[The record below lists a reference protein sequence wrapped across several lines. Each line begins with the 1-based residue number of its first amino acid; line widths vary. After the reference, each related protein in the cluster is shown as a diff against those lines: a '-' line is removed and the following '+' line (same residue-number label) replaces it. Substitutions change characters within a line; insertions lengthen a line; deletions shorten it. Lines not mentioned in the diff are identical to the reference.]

1 MITKGVKK
9 SSHQENLAKS
19 RFRRL
24 GDYIQKINNR
34 NKDLAVSNLLG
45 VNIFKNF
52 MPSVANQS
60 GLDLSKYKVIQKGQF
75 ATNLM
80 HVNRDEVLPVALFT
94 EDKPALVSPAY
105 ITFEVI
111 DENELLPEFLMMEF
125 QRPEFDR
132 KAWTYCDSSV
142 RGGLEWDRLCDME
155 IPDIDIDEQS
165 KYVAL
170 YKGLLTNQK
179 TYANSLEDLQLIC
192 DTYIED
198 LIKKEP
204 LRRLGEYIEL
214 NELRNSDLKYGVDDV
229 RGVSNSK
236 QFMPTKANNAG
247 RNLERFYVISP
258 GEFVYNSRTTRMG
271 DKVGLGYNNTEET
284 FLTSWNNNAFR
295 VKKDALNILNPA
307 YLYLFF
313 YRSEFDRYARF
324 HSWGSSTEL
333 FTWAD
338 MCDVKLPIPDI
349 KIQEA
354 IVTIYHTLEARKRIN
369 EQLKESIK
377 PLCPVLMKG
386 VVESMEKEPVMR

>member
-1 MITKGVKK
+1 MDKR
-9 SSHQENLAKS
+9 SSNQVNQKNQGS
-19 RFRRL
+19 DNWVMSYKRL
-24 GDYIQKINNR
+24 GDYIQKVNNR

-60 GLDLSKYKVIQKGQF
+60 GLDLSKYKVIKKGQF

-80 HVNRDEVLPVALFT
+80 HVNRDEVLPVALYT
-94 EDKPALVSPAY
+94 DDEPALVSPAY

-111 DENELLPEFLMMEF
+111 NENELLPEFLMMEF

-155 IPDIDIDEQS
+155 IPDIDIAEQR
-165 KYVAL
+165 KYVDL

-179 TYANSLEDLQLIC
+179 TYDNSLEDLQLIC

-204 LRRLGEYIEL
+204 LKRLGEYIQQSDE
-214 NELRNSDLKYGVDDV
+214 RNRDLQVSFLQ
-229 RGVSNSK
+229 GVSTSK
-236 QFMPTKANNAG
+236 VLIETKANTSDVNFSNYKVV
-247 RNLERFYVISP
+247 RT
-258 GEFVYNSRTTRMG
+258 GEFVYVADTSRRG
-271 DKVGLGYNNTEET
+271 DKIALAMNSAEPCIVSAIYTVFKVIKPEE
-284 FLTSWNNNAFR
+284 L
-295 VKKDALNILNPA
+295 LPE
-307 YLYLFF
+307 YLYLYFQ
-313 YRSEFDRYARF
+313 RTEFDRYARF
-324 HSWGSSTEL
+324 NSWGSARET
-333 FTWAD
+333 FDWAD
-338 MCDVKLPIPDI
+338 MCDVKLPIPSI
-349 KIQEA
+349 EKQEA
-354 IVTIYHTLEARKRIN
+354 IVTIYHTLETRKRIN

-386 VVESMEKEPVMR
+386 VVENSLEL

>member
-1 MITKGVKK
+1 MSYK
-9 SSHQENLAKS
+9 
-19 RFRRL
+19 RL
-24 GDYIQKINNR
+24 GDYIQKVNNR

-94 EDKPALVSPAY
+94 EDEPALVSPAY

-155 IPDIDIDEQS
+155 IPIPDITEQR

-179 TYANSLEDLQLIC
+179 TYENSLEDLQLIC

-204 LRRLGEYIEL
+204 LKRLGGYIQQSDE
-214 NELRNSDLKYGVDDV
+214 RNRDLQVSFLQ
-229 RGVSNSK
+229 GVSTSK
-236 QFMPTKANNAG
+236 VLIETKANTSGVNFSNYKVV
-247 RNLERFYVISP
+247 RT
-258 GEFVYNSRTTRMG
+258 GEFVYVADTSRRG
-271 DKVGLGYNNTEET
+271 DKIALAMNSSKPCIVSAIYTVFKVIKPEE
-284 FLTSWNNNAFR
+284 L
-295 VKKDALNILNPA
+295 LPE
-307 YLYLFF
+307 YLYLYFQ
-313 YRSEFDRYARF
+313 RTEFDRYARF
-324 HSWGSSTEL
+324 NSWGSARET
-333 FTWAD
+333 FDWAD
-338 MCDVKLPIPDI
+338 MCDVKLPIPSI
-349 KIQEA
+349 EKQEA
-354 IVTIYHTLEARKRIN
+354 IATIYHTLETRKRIN

-386 VVESMEKEPVMR
+386 VVEKNEVEKELA

>member
-1 MITKGVKK
+1 MSYK
-9 SSHQENLAKS
+9 
-19 RFRRL
+19 RM
-24 GDYIQKINNR
+24 GDYIQKVNNR

-80 HVNRDEVLPVALFT
+80 HVNRDEVLPVALYT
-94 EDKPALVSPAY
+94 DDEPALVSPAY

-111 DENELLPEFLMMEF
+111 DESELLPEFLMMEL

-155 IPDIDIDEQS
+155 IPDINIDEQR

-179 TYANSLEDLQLIC
+179 VYENSFTDLQLIC

-198 LIKKEP
+198 LIEKEEPKKLGHYIQQSDERNSYLETDNLLGISVDKIFIPTKSKKE
-204 LRRLGEYIEL
+204 RLDLSKYKIVRPRQFGYVSVTSRNGEKISIAILEGEPGLVSSTYTVFKVKDIQEL
-214 NELRNSDLKYGVDDV
+214 LPE
-229 RGVSNSK
+229 
-236 QFMPTKANNAG
+236 
-247 RNLERFYVISP
+247 
-258 GEFVYNSRTTRMG
+258 
-271 DKVGLGYNNTEET
+271 
-284 FLTSWNNNAFR
+284 
-295 VKKDALNILNPA
+295 
-307 YLYLFF
+307 YLYLYFQ
-313 YRSEFDRYARF
+313 RTEFDRYARF
-324 HSWGSSTEL
+324 NSWGSARET
-333 FTWAD
+333 FDWAD
-338 MCDVKLPIPDI
+338 MCDVKLPIP
-349 KIQEA
+349 KIEKQEA
-354 IVTIYHTLEARKRIN
+354 IVTIYHTLETRKRIN

-386 VVESMEKEPVMR
+386 VVESMGTNVKEANYEI

>member
-1 MITKGVKK
+1 MSFK
-9 SSHQENLAKS
+9 
-19 RFRRL
+19 RL
-24 GDYIQKINNR
+24 GDYIQKVNNR
-34 NKDLAVSNLLG
+34 NKDLAVYNLLG

-80 HVNRDEVLPVALFT
+80 HVNRDEVLPVALYT
-94 EDKPALVSPAY
+94 DDQPALVSPAY

-155 IPDIDIDEQS
+155 IPDIDITEQR

-179 TYANSLEDLQLIC
+179 TYENSLEDLQLIC
-192 DTYIED
+192 DTYIEE

-204 LRRLGEYIEL
+204 LKRLGEYIQQSDE
-214 NELRNSDLKYGVDDV
+214 RNRDLQVSFLQ
-229 RGVSNSK
+229 GVSTSK
-236 QFMPTKANNAG
+236 VLIETKANTSGVNFSNYKVV
-247 RNLERFYVISP
+247 RT
-258 GEFVYNSRTTRMG
+258 GEFVYVADTSRRG
-271 DKVGLGYNNTEET
+271 DKIALAMNSAEPCIVSAIYTVFKVIKPEE
-284 FLTSWNNNAFR
+284 LLP
-295 VKKDALNILNPA
+295 K
-307 YLYLFF
+307 YLYLYFQ
-313 YRSEFDRYARF
+313 RTEFDRYARF
-324 HSWGSSTEL
+324 NSWGSARET
-333 FTWAD
+333 FDWAD
-338 MCDVKLPIPDI
+338 MCDVKLPIPSI
-349 KIQEA
+349 EKQEA
-354 IVTIYHTLEARKRIN
+354 IVTIYHTLETRKRIN

-386 VVESMEKEPVMR
+386 VVESMEMQTVES